1 MVESYTNHHTLI
13 DLLLIQIIMR
23 RFDLNM
29 KYSHNNDESNLYI
42 LKTFIHHAL
51 FILQKALNNL
61 NAHHFRFAFIIWFLN
76 SINIFKY

>member
-23 RFDLNM
+23 TFDLNM

-61 NAHHFRFAFIIWFLN
+61 NAHHFRFVFTIWFLN
-76 SINIFKY
+76 SINIFKN

>member
-23 RFDLNM
+23 TFDLNM

-42 LKTFIHHAL
+42 LKTFTHHAL
-51 FILQKALNNL
+51 LILQKALNNL
-61 NAHHFRFAFIIWFLN
+61 NAHQF
-76 SINIFKY
+76 

>member
-23 RFDLNM
+23 TFDLNM

-42 LKTFIHHAL
+42 LKIFIDHTL
-51 FILQKALNNL
+51 FILQKA
-61 NAHHFRFAFIIWFLN
+61 
-76 SINIFKY
+76 